1 MDSIRPTSSLIRNGW
16 IIVHVTDT
24 GIQIFRVKHVCTSS
38 HYRYNVSG
46 RDTVLNVHYCAIQ
59 GSSDCISE
67 SYRTTEGEEYC
78 NILRPFLRGQNL
90 YSFYFG
96 LDSLNPLYRPK
107 DGLSGRIQGKNETI
121 AAVLVLKANQC
132 HEIC

>member
-1 MDSIRPTSSLIRNGW
+1 MDGLFLLLW
-16 IIVHVTDT
+16 LQVYFQLKAKII
-24 GIQIFRVKHVCTSS
+24 IFEQNS
-38 HYRYNVSG
+38 RYNVTG
-46 RDTVLNVHYCAIQ
+46 RDTILNVHYCAIR
-59 GSSDCISE
+59 GSADCISE
-67 SYRTTEGEEYC
+67 SYRSTEGEEYC

-96 LDSLNPLYRPK
+96 LDSVNPMYRPK
-107 DGLSGRIQGKNETI
+107 DGLSGRIQRKNETI